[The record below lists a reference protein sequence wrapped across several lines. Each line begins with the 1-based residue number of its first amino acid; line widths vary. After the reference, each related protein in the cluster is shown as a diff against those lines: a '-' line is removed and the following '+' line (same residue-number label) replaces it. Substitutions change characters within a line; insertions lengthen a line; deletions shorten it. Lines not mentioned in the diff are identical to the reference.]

1 MRKGRSSM
9 RPKQGEQTAPQH
21 RHIQDNIVN
30 DIIRGTY
37 KKGMMIPNQA
47 ELAEKYGV
55 SRTTIRKATDK
66 LIQNGILRS
75 IKGVGTFVC
84 DYDENIHQVYRSTSC
99 AEAQCLRNYLTSKTI
114 TIQRMNAT
122 RAISKQ
128 LKIEIGEPVVYI
140 ERVRLLAGHPFAF
153 QASYLSGAR
162 VGGVPF
168 TKDLLDQGSLFRVL
182 EEYAGMQPAF
192 QDEEFR
198 AIGCPK
204 AVADHLGIDAQTPV
218 IMIFRTVYTEDNAVM
233 EYCEDYECTDYKG
246 VLIRTYARSEYERR
260 GDS

>member
-1 MRKGRSSM
+1 MRSR
-9 RPKQGEQTAPQH
+9 RGESGAPQH
-21 RHIQDNIVN
+21 KCIQDNIVN

-37 KKGMMIPNQA
+37 KKGVMIPNQT

-84 DYDENIHQVYRSTSC
+84 DYDENIHQIYRSTSC

-114 TIQRMNAT
+114 TIQKMNAT
-122 RAISKQ
+122 KAISKQ
-128 LKIEIGEPVVYI
+128 LNIQIGEPVVYI
-140 ERVRLLAGHPFAF
+140 ERIRLLAGRPFAF
-153 QASYLSGAR
+153 QVSYLNGTR
-162 VGGVPF
+162 VEGVPF
-168 TKDLLDQGSLFRVL
+168 TKELLDHGSLFHAL
-182 EEYAGMQPAF
+182 EEYAGMRPAF

-204 AVADHLGIDAQTPV
+204 AIADYLEIDAQSPV
-218 IMIFRTVYTEDNAVM
+218 IMIFRTVYTEENTVM
-233 EYCEDYECTDYKG
+233 EYCEDYESTDYKG